1 MKIRKYVKKDIIKVT
16 SILILLLGLLTILY
30 LSEIQSISGYVVQ
43 INYPN
48 NIAIKDEFENVYW
61 IKPFGD
67 FEDKYEIGEEVKVYY
82 YPNSEDGSN
91 ENTLSHSIV
100 FSRWCC
106 YLWRRQLN
114 QS

>member
-67 FEDKYEIGEEVKVYY
+67 FEDKYEVKVYY

-100 FSRWCC
+100 FSR
-106 YLWRRQLN
+106 
-114 QS
+114 

>member
-1 MKIRKYVKKDIIKVT
+1 MKIQKYVKKDIIKVT
-16 SILILLLGLLTILY
+16 SILILLLGLLT
-30 LSEIQSISGYVVQ
+30 GYVVQ

-67 FEDKYEIGEEVKVYY
+67 FENKYEIGEEVKVYY

-100 FSRWCC
+100 FSR
-106 YLWRRQLN
+106 
-114 QS
+114 

>member
-1 MKIRKYVKKDIIKVT
+1 MKEQYENTKICEKRYYKSNLNFNFTTRIIDYFIFVR
-16 SILILLLGLLTILY
+16 
-30 LSEIQSISGYVVQ
+30 IQSISGYVVQ

-67 FEDKYEIGEEVKVYY
+67 FEDKYEIGDEVKVYY

-100 FSRWCC
+100 FSR
-106 YLWRRQLN
+106 
-114 QS
+114 

>member
-16 SILILLLGLLTILY
+16 SILILLLGF
-30 LSEIQSISGYVVQ
+30 VVQ

-100 FSRWCC
+100 FSR
-106 YLWRRQLN
+106 
-114 QS
+114 

>member
-61 IKPFGD
+61 IGD
-67 FEDKYEIGEEVKVYY
+67 EVKVYY

-100 FSRWCC
+100 FSR
-106 YLWRRQLN
+106 
-114 QS
+114 

>member
-1 MKIRKYVKKDIIKVT
+1 MKIRKYV
-16 SILILLLGLLTILY
+16 
-30 LSEIQSISGYVVQ
+30 
-43 INYPN
+43 
-48 NIAIKDEFENVYW
+48 NVYW

-100 FSRWCC
+100 FSR
-106 YLWRRQLN
+106 
-114 QS
+114 

>member
-1 MKIRKYVKKDIIKVT
+1 MVNIRHIIFEEQ
-16 SILILLLGLLTILY
+16 SDLGN
-30 LSEIQSISGYVVQ
+30 SM
-43 INYPN
+43 
-48 NIAIKDEFENVYW
+48 NVYW

-100 FSRWCC
+100 FSR
-106 YLWRRQLN
+106 
-114 QS
+114 